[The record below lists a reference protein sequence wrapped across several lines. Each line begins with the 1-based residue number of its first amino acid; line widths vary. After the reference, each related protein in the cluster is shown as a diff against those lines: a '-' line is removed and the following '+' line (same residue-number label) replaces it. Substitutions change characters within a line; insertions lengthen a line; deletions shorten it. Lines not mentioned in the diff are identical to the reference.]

1 MFVGRASELELLDE
15 LWASPRACML
25 VVYGRRRTGKTRL
38 LAHWIKRS
46 QTRTLYWVADPV
58 PSAQQL
64 ASFSQAI
71 YRFANP
77 NPPPADFSF
86 GSWQRAF
93 EEVAALASQTRFG
106 LFLDE
111 FTYALEATPGL
122 AGILQNLWDH
132 QLKNTNL
139 FLVLC
144 GSHLGMMHRQVL
156 SYQAPLYARM
166 THQIHLRPLSFG
178 FTKDYFPYAAD
189 ERVAL
194 YSIFGGIPAYWELID
209 PNTTLSQNIKRI
221 LLRRFNPM
229 RDEPLT
235 LLHDFIQQSHAY
247 VGILQA
253 IGEGAHTQKEI
264 AIRSRTAQSHISQY
278 LSNLIETGFVVRR
291 VPVTAG
297 PSSRLG
303 RYHIIDPYLR
313 FYYRFI
319 APQQEQIA
327 MGVPDEALREIMRH
341 WHDFIGKHT
350 WEELCRQWVILA
362 GAYKS
367 LPYPAREV
375 GSTWNS
381 KAQVDIVG
389 VHSREKTLLVG
400 ECKWLKGPA
409 GRNVLT
415 DLVKQKTPVAVPK
428 KGKWNVYYLGFS
440 RNGWTDAAQR
450 YADEISKEA
459 IAEDNWHSVG
469 MQLVDLMELDT
480 SLNRWAV

>member
-1 MFVGRASELELLDE
+1 MFVGRTTELELLDE
-15 LWASPRACML
+15 VWTSPQACL
-25 VVYGRRRTGKTRL
+25 LIVYGRRRTGKTRL
-38 LAHWIKRS
+38 LTHWIKR
-46 QTRTLYWVADPV
+46 TGNRTLYWVADPV
-58 PSAQQL
+58 PSAQQI

-77 NPPPADFSF
+77 NPPPGDFSY

-93 EEVAALASQTRFG
+93 EEIATLARHTRLA

-111 FTYALEATPGL
+111 FTYALEAMPGL

-132 QLKNTNL
+132 LLRNTNL

-144 GSHLGMMHRQVL
+144 GSHLGMMHRSVL
-156 SYQAPLYARM
+156 SYQAPLYARI
-166 THQIHLRPLSFG
+166 TNQIHLQPLSFG
-178 FTKDYFPYAAD
+178 FTRDYFPYAAD

-209 PNTTLSQNIKRI
+209 PNTTLSQNVKRI

-229 RDEPLT
+229 REEPLT
-235 LLHDFIQQSHAY
+235 LLHDFIQKSHAY
-247 VGILQA
+247 VGILAA

-264 AIRSRTAQSHISQY
+264 ATRTRTAQSHVSQY

-303 RYHIIDPYLR
+303 RYHITDPYLR
-313 FYYRFI
+313 FYYRLI

-327 MGVPDEALREIMRH
+327 MGVPDQALAEITRH
-341 WHDFIGKHT
+341 WQDFIGTYT
-350 WEELCRQWVILA
+350 WEELCREWVILA

-367 LPYPAREV
+367 LPFPAREV
-375 GSTWNS
+375 GSTWNR
-381 KAQVDIVG
+381 KGQVDVVG
-389 VHSREKTLLVG
+389 FNSREKTLLVG
-400 ECKWLKGPA
+400 ECKWLKSPA

-415 DLVKQKTPVAVPK
+415 DLVENKTPAAVPRD
-428 KGKWNVYYLGFS
+428 GKWQVYCLGFS
-440 RNGWTDAAQR
+440 RNGWTDAAHR
-450 YADEISKEA
+450 YADEMSQESITA
-459 IAEDNWHSVG
+459 RNWRSAG
-469 MQLVDLMELDT
+469 MRLVDLRELDAD
-480 SLNRWAV
+480 LCGWAV